1 MYSIY
6 YLQYL
11 FRFETFAKNLINVNK
26 ILSSNKLRQIKM
38 MALLKNKNND
48 ANA

>member
-26 ILSSNKLRQIKM
+26 ILSSNKFKADKNDGIIK
-38 MALLKNKNND
+38 K
-48 ANA
+48 